1 MFYFKK
7 THREKINLPGCRWSN
22 YDRKCDNACCTP
34 RACST
39 TVVASLKRIY
49 VTAGEERIRRRK
61 GKRIFQLY
69 LFIYAK
75 INVNRIFEIEFDIF
89 NDSNFDTSIIEHT
102 FGSKFRLKAEIQN
115 SLIEMWRYEGKNCD
129 RLRNRGNEN
138 AWKKWEGKGV
148 PFLSF
153 FPLFRTYIA
162 IFIEKRT
169 HEEKHG
175 AWYSKKGKG
184 TRKVEHGQWPDDPLT
199 HISRLVSTKVKRID
213 RFTIVRFTAHIFEE
227 LYFNQIRVVFFKR
240 GS

>member
-61 GKRIFQLY
+61 GRRIFQLY

-75 INVNRIFEIEFDIF
+75 INVKRIFEIEFDIF

-102 FGSKFRLKAEIQN
+102 FGSKFSRNLKFSHRDVKIRRE
-115 SLIEMWRYEGKNCD
+115 E
-129 RLRNRGNEN
+129 LRSIAKSRERERV
-138 AWKKWEGKGV
+138 KKVRRKRRSISFFLF
-148 PFLSF
+148 PFL
-153 FPLFRTYIA
+153 YIYRHIYRKA
-162 IFIEKRT
+162 NTRREARRVVL
-169 HEEKHG
+169 E
-175 AWYSKKGKG
+175 KGKG
-184 TRKVEHGQWPDDPLT
+184 DSESGTRPMARWPPDTHFTARLNESEKDRPIYDRQIYGT
-199 HISRLVSTKVKRID
+199 HIWRIVFQPNTCRL
-213 RFTIVRFTAHIFEE
+213 
-227 LYFNQIRVVFFKR
+227 L
-240 GS
+240 